1 MRVIRRY
8 SFNIGAKVP
17 FAQWPEIVHRFLEEN
32 GLTYQRFLYHFEDNV
47 LEPQTCSKACERLQK
62 DCPEIGEG
70 HMLPAVVNRMSRYVL
85 TNIAGESDFQE
96 SLLLPLMG
104 KIHRSYGFAEV
115 MLGYYDVPFFGR
127 VIPFEVADD
136 PRRSSTWQLYGSAIS
151 LYRDAVFGTAE
162 LVMTIDVLQDGQLL
176 DAALYCEAMRKLLP
190 KVRVTSSLDVVL
202 SEEEQQQITV
212 NSQAAMPI
220 LARCQEFFA
229 QHLPQGFQQVLTL
242 PSYSL
247 ASALKKLGKRFG
259 YAYRSLPGSG
269 ATCILEKR
277 TVSGNILHVWVDT
290 GPSHAR
296 TEVRVSFKGLG
307 FSHCLASANFAPVNQ
322 EELEERLA
330 QTMAFV
336 EEFRTSL
343 LPALD
348 ACFPPC
354 PTWFEP
360 SQWE

>member
-17 FAQWPEIVHRFLEEN
+17 FAQWPEIVHRFLAEN
-32 GLTYQRFLYHFEDNV
+32 GLTYQRFLYHFTDNV
-47 LEPQTCSKACERLQK
+47 FEPQACPKACERLQK
-62 DCPEIGEG
+62 DCPEIGES
-70 HMLPAVVNRMSRYVL
+70 HILPTAVSGMSKYVL
-85 TNIAGESDFQE
+85 TNIGVENDFQE
-96 SLLLPLMG
+96 ALLLPLMG

-136 PRRSSTWQLYGSAIS
+136 PRKSSAWKLHGSAIS

-162 LVMTIDVLQDGQLL
+162 LEMAIDVLQVGQLL
-176 DAALYCEAMRKLLP
+176 DAAPYCEAMQKLLP
-190 KVRVTSSLDVVL
+190 KVRVRSSLDIVL
-202 SEEEQQQITV
+202 AEEERKQIAEI
-212 NSQAAMPI
+212 SQAAEPM
-220 LARCQEFFA
+220 LARCQDFFA
-229 QHLPQGFQQVLTL
+229 QRLPEGIHQILTG

-247 ASALKKLGKRFG
+247 TSALKKLGKRFG

-277 TVSGNILHVWVDT
+277 TSSGNVLHVWVDA
-290 GPSHAR
+290 GPSHTR
-296 TEVRVSFKGLG
+296 TEVCVSFKGVG
-307 FSHCLASANFAPVNQ
+307 FSHCLASANYAPVNQ
-322 EELEERLA
+322 EELEEALA

-336 EEFRTSL
+336 EEFRSSL
-343 LPALD
+343 LMELD

-354 PTWFEP
+354 PEWFEP
-360 SQWE
+360 DGW